1 MGDAGNGLISGT
13 AADDDGEICGGAA
26 VVPGG
31 DLDAC
36 GFTDGVVEWIRDGG
50 HTTALRRSGLGQ
62 PLGGTPRDVPSGEHL
77 AESRWGGG
85 RFGGEVFVWGGLG
98 GCCRPGEAKMHWRSK
113 CRSAANG
120 KPAIVNSAAV
130 RQHVRNSRV
139 ATITPQFGENK
150 YVNLSLQHQLQSVVC
165 LECPCA
171 DSPREALVFSCK
183 PSSRTNSP
191 EYP

>member
-36 GFTDGVVEWIRDGG
+36 GFTDGVVEGIRDGG

-85 RFGGEVFVWGGLG
+85 RFGGEVFVWGGGVWG
-98 GCCRPGEAKMHWRSK
+98 GVVDRVRRRCTGGRNAGETVGSEW
-113 CRSAANG
+113 
-120 KPAIVNSAAV
+120 PLWIL
-130 RQHVRNSRV
+130 
-139 ATITPQFGENK
+139 PQ
-150 YVNLSLQHQLQSVVC
+150 
-165 LECPCA
+165 
-171 DSPREALVFSCK
+171 
-183 PSSRTNSP
+183 
-191 EYP
+191 